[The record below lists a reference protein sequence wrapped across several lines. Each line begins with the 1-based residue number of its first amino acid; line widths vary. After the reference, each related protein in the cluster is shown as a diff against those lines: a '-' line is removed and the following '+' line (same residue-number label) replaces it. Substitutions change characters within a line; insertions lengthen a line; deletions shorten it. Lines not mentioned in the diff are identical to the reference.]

1 MSIRSQRI
9 PGMRLGLGTFI
20 NSDLDAKR
28 MIIYHGEFAFTAD
41 NDNRSFT
48 QGQTRMGTIKC
59 VILGRNHVTD
69 KGSASLNYHVGTITG
84 GTVTIHRAPYQ
95 NAADVQKRA
104 PKCSYWMVG
113 SPDPNRII
121 V

>member
-1 MSIRSQRI
+1 
-9 PGMRLGLGTFI
+9 
-20 NSDLDAKR
+20 
-28 MIIYHGEFAFTAD
+28 MIVYHGEFAFTAD
-41 NDNRSFT
+41 NHNRTFT

-59 VILGRNHVTD
+59 VILGRNHVDD
-69 KGSASLNYHVGTITG
+69 KGSGSLNYVVGDITG
-84 GTVTIHRAPYQ
+84 GTVQITILPYVS
-95 NAADVQKRA
+95 AANTQKRA